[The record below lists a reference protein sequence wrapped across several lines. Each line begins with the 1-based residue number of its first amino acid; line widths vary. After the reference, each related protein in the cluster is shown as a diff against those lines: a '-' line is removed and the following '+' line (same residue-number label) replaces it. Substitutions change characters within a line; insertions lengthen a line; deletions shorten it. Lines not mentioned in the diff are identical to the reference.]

1 MSPIEK
7 LTPAQE
13 AQIPIYRER
22 WRRYLT
28 SNAPLDRE
36 RARAAVR
43 LAYDV
48 LGRPVPEILFFNGPY
63 EVRDFW
69 QQRDVPE
76 RLSKFGTPILFPF
89 RNSLAQGLRSQI
101 SPELFRDLGQRLSG
115 GSISGSWRIAL
126 DIWVKSISEPQGS
139 GKPTGSDLLE
149 HYWYRQQSV
158 WQEQIQQLPGGNLLL
173 QLGNQLGAW
182 GQPLR
187 EFIDRQLLPAEA
199 KDNLGY
205 LALCWHTLQN
215 IVPGLELESS
225 TWSAHPVNLDFCFTE
240 LSCQRDNRQWPAFKA
255 LSIDAG
261 WILAFEKACMV
272 MERPTVATDEEG
284 RFHAE
289 GYPALRFADGYA
301 RYIHHGTILEGKY
314 SVHPSQWQSRWL
326 LEEENAEM
334 RRVLI
339 QGIGYSR
346 LCQELDAKELDTWR
360 EYSLL
365 EIEQK
370 IDVEPIHL
378 LKMTCPSTNAIYT
391 VRVPPDLRSA
401 RAAAG
406 WINWDNDPEEFAV
419 ES

>member
-22 WRRYLT
+22 WRQCLT

-36 RARAAVR
+36 RATAAVR
-43 LAYDV
+43 LAYSV

-69 QQRDVPE
+69 QQCDVPE
-76 RLSKFGTPILFPF
+76 RLRKFGTPILFPF
-89 RNSLAQGLRSQI
+89 RNSLAKGLHPQI
-101 SPELFRDLGQRLSG
+101 SPELFRDLSQRLG
-115 GSISGSWRIAL
+115 GGLLSGSWRIAL
-126 DIWVKSISEPQGS
+126 DIWMKSFLVPQDL
-139 GKPTGSDLLE
+139 GKPMGSYLLE

-182 GQPLR
+182 GQPLG
-187 EFIDRQLLPAEA
+187 EFIDRQLLPAYA

-205 LALCWHTLQN
+205 LTLGWHTLQN
-215 IVPGLELESS
+215 IVPGLELSG
-225 TWSAHPVNLDFCFTE
+225 WSVHPANLDFCFTE
-240 LSCQRDNRQWPAFKA
+240 LSCQQDDRQWQALKA
-255 LSIDAG
+255 LSIDAS

-272 MERPTVATDEEG
+272 MERPTVATDAEG

-289 GYPALRFADGYA
+289 GYPALRFADGFA
-301 RYIHHGTILEGKY
+301 KYIHHGTILEGKY

-378 LKMTCPSTNAIYT
+378 LKMTCPSTDAIYT

-401 RAAAG
+401 RVAAG